1 MRLSAYYQRVIK
13 QKAAEVFGT
22 NVRVYLFGSRI
33 DDSKKGGDID
43 LWIETTDQ
51 RDLIR
56 KKVRFLAALDRKL
69 GEQKMDVLFF
79 RNGSTGIERTALE
92 TGIRLWA
99 YILKKSTVFLRNVK
113 DIFTEWILLTLK
125 LPTWCP

>member
-1 MRLSAYYQRVIK
+1 MRLSVYYQRVIK

-22 NVRVYLFGSRI
+22 NVQVYLFGSRI
-33 DDSKKGGDID
+33 DDAKKGGDID
-43 LWIETTDQ
+43 LCIATTDQ
-51 RDLIR
+51 HDLIR

-92 TGIRLWA
+92 TGIRL
-99 YILKKSTVFLRNVK
+99 
-113 DIFTEWILLTLK
+113 
-125 LPTWCP
+125 